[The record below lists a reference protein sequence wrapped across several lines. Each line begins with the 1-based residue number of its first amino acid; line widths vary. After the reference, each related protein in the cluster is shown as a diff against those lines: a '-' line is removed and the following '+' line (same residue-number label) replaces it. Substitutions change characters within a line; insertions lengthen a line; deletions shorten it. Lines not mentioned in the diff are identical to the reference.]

1 MLNEKLINSTN
12 DVAIKGLTDIP
23 LANGIG
29 TFSPLKIYA
38 KPNTEIFFK
47 VETNLISRF
56 YSEFF
61 NTSNEFSNFNQKGN
75 YIYVF
80 SIFFLECDIGE
91 IPINQFFYF

>member
-1 MLNEKLINSTN
+1 MFKEKLVNSTN
-12 DVAIKGLTDIP
+12 DVAIQGLTDIP
-23 LANGIG
+23 LVNGIG

-38 KPNTEIFFK
+38 KPNTEIFFQ

-61 NTSNEFSNFNQKGN
+61 NTSNEFSDFNQNGH

-80 SIFFLECDIGE
+80 SIFFQECNIGE
-91 IPINQFFYF
+91 IPINKFFYF